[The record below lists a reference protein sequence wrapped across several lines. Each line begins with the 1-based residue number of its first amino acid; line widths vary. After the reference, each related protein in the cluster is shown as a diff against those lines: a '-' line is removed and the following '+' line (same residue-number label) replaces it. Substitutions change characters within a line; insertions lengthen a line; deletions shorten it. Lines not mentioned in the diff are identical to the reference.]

1 MGWLCFKTKQP
12 PVGIMIKKSKLF
24 RKVAAIFI
32 LVAAVFQ
39 INTCQAQDV
48 AIGSATA
55 RVLANITVT
64 SLSPLDF
71 GDIFQGV
78 PKSVENNEAE
88 AAIFTITGQAGAGI
102 TIYLQLPE
110 YLSLSDG
117 SDRLNIVFGSND
129 VSVDTTGAANPAGMV
144 GANGWQNVN
153 PYNLPAAVVGSV
165 GTDIYLGGSVNPS
178 INQKAGSYSGDIIIT
193 AAYDGT

>member
-1 MGWLCFKTKQP
+1 MKMKFGF
-12 PVGIMIKKSKLF
+12 IRAI
-24 RKVAAIFI
+24 AAALIFFVI
-32 LVAAVFQ
+32 VSRFEF
-39 INTCQAQDV
+39 CEAQDV
-48 AIGSATA
+48 AVGSATA

-64 SLSPLDF
+64 ALSPLDF

-78 PKSVENNEAE
+78 PKSVENNDAE
-88 AAIFTITGQAGAGI
+88 AAIFSIAGQAGAGI

-117 SDRLNIVFGSND
+117 SDRLPIVFGGTDASI
-129 VSVDTTGAANPAGMV
+129 DTTGAANPSGM
-144 GANGWQNVN
+144 AAADGWQNVN

-165 GTDIYLGGSVNPS
+165 ATDVYLGGTVNPS
-178 INQKAGSYSGDIIIT
+178 INQKAGNYSGDIVIT

>member
-12 PVGIMIKKSKLF
+12 PVGIMKKKYEFF
-24 RKVAAIFI
+24 RILAAALLIVAASGQFY
-32 LVAAVFQ
+32 L
-39 INTCQAQDV
+39 CRAQDV
-48 AIGSATA
+48 AVGSATA

-64 SLSPLDF
+64 ALNPLDF

-78 PKSVENNEAE
+78 PKSVDNNEAE
-88 AAIFTITGQAGAGI
+88 AAIFSITGQAGAGI

-117 SDRLNIVFGSND
+117 SDRLTIVFGATD
-129 VSVDTTGAANPAGMV
+129 VSIDTTGAANPAGMI

-153 PYNLPAAVVGSV
+153 PHNVPAAVIGSV
-165 GTDIYLGGSVNPS
+165 ATDIYLGGSVNPS
-178 INQKAGSYSGDIIIT
+178 INQKAGNYNGDIIIT